1 MERLAGFFAFFPRLI
16 SWLLWKPLE
25 PGEEKRQFNSQ
36 RVLIV
41 VGLLTSLFTLYA
53 LIAPA
58 PAKYVGEFRETLS
71 PEAQKSVDAERE
83 KVINQATNT
92 VQKAFSNFS
101 AGSGAVNGG
110 QRTSNGTANE
120 LNSLMI
126 LSRPG
131 VNSSNQLAAG
141 MKFSVRLLD
150 KVTISDQ
157 AVPVIVEVTR
167 GVFNDSGAGIE
178 EGSRLFGIAQFQN
191 GAERAQIQFQ
201 SISDPSGI
209 VRQIQGVGIGSD
221 GQTGI
226 AGDVHSQS
234 LKNTA
239 GQFVSRFVGAYASG
253 SQQRDFLGNS
263 RGGATNGLLN
273 AVAATAEDRTNAYA
287 QDLQKERQWIEIPQA
302 TEITVVLTQTFTFRE
317 PGVAK

>member
-1 MERLAGFFAFFPRLI
+1 MEKLAGVFTFFPRMI

-25 PGEEKRQFNSQ
+25 PGEEKRQFNS
-36 RVLIV
+36 RRALVV
-41 VGLLTSLFTLYA
+41 VGILSSLFTLYA

-71 PEAQKSVDAERE
+71 PEAQQKVDVERE
-83 KVINQATNT
+83 QAIKQATNT
-92 VQKAFSNFS
+92 AQKAFSNFS
-101 AGSGAVNGG
+101 GGSGGTLGGG
-110 QRTSNGTANE
+110 QRSGGTANDR
-120 LNSLMI
+120 NTAMI
-126 LSRPG
+126 LARPG

-141 MKFSVRLLD
+141 VKFSVRLLD

-157 AVPVIVEVTR
+157 GVPVIAEVTH
-167 GVFNDSGAGIE
+167 GVFNDSGGGIK
-178 EGSRLFGIAQFQN
+178 EGSRLFGMAQFQN
-191 GAERAQIQFQ
+191 GAERAQVQFQ

-209 VRQIQGVGIGSD
+209 VRQIQGIGIGAD

-239 GQFVSRFVGAYASG
+239 GQFVTRFIGAYAEG
-253 SQQRDFLGNS
+253 TQQRDFLGNS

-273 AVAATAEDRTNAYA
+273 AVAATAQDRTNAYA
-287 QDLQKERQWIEIPQA
+287 QDLQKEHQWIEIPQSA
-302 TEITVVLTQTFTFRE
+302 EITVVLTQTFTFRE
-317 PGVAK
+317 PGVTQ

>member
-1 MERLAGFFAFFPRLI
+1 
-16 SWLLWKPLE
+16 
-25 PGEEKRQFNSQ
+25 
-36 RVLIV
+36 
-41 VGLLTSLFTLYA
+41 
-53 LIAPA
+53 
-58 PAKYVGEFRETLS
+58 
-71 PEAQKSVDAERE
+71 
-83 KVINQATNT
+83 
-92 VQKAFSNFS
+92 
-101 AGSGAVNGG
+101 
-110 QRTSNGTANE
+110 
-120 LNSLMI
+120 MI

-150 KVTISDQ
+150 KVTISEQ

-167 GVFNDSGAGIE
+167 GGVNESGAGSE
-178 EGSRLFGIAQFQN
+178 EGSRLFGMAQFQN

-226 AGDVHSQS
+226 AGDVHSQNF
-234 LKNTA
+234 KNTA